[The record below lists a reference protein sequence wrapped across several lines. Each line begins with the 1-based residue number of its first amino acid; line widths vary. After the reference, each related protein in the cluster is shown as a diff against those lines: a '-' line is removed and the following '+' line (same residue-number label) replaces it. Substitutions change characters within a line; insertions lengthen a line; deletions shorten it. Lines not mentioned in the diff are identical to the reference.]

1 MVVWDE
7 NDCCIFWLVSPDEKQ
22 RKIKKG
28 KKKNFTYIG
37 RSDALSLNT
46 MAATKRFPDFRM
58 V

>member
-1 MVVWDE
+1 M
-7 NDCCIFWLVSPDEKQ
+7 SPDEKQ
-22 RKIKKG
+22 RKIKKE